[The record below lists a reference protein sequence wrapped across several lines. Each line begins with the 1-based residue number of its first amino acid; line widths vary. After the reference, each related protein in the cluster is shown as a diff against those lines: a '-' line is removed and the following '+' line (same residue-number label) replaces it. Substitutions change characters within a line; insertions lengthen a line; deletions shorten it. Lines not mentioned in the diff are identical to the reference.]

1 MDEAL
6 LEIART
12 RVQSVLKKSGLS
24 SLLVGGE
31 ASAGFVDIPHSV
43 KARMDSAKAAL
54 EKRTSGSSD
63 AKQLAREQQELGER
77 MKSLRQ
83 SQGDFRNARE
93 RHRDSFAARKGGG
106 RGDDNA
112 SSAGQP
118 YLPPAPPVPYSQDH
132 RKGGKK
138 GGGRGGKRR

>member
-1 MDEAL
+1 M
-6 LEIART
+6 
-12 RVQSVLKKSGLS
+12 
-24 SLLVGGE
+24 
-31 ASAGFVDIPHSV
+31 P
-43 KARMDSAKAAL
+43 
-54 EKRTSGSSD
+54 SD

-93 RHRDSFAARKGGG
+93 RHRDPFAARKGGG
-106 RGDDNA
+106 DGQA
-112 SSAGQP
+112 SSAGHP
-118 YLPPAPPVPYSQDH
+118 YLPPAPPVPYSQDHH